1 MKTKNNDNQHSNGK
15 KIVAALTT
23 IVGAATIH
31 NMKNSKAFT
40 KELPRI
46 TKFAKVLSEDIAD
59 KRLKNFD
66 AKGIKD
72 FAEKHI
78 LNDNSTWKKL
88 GKELNSKESLN
99 KLEIDLNNNNAISSL
114 IRLKE
119 IENNP
124 GQILGKLFNTK
135 YADESVNEL
144 IKEGYEDITEDTIER
159 AKQFVTETLEKNNLI
174 LGIKLKKA

>member
-46 TKFAKVLSEDIAD
+46 TKFAKILSEDIAD

-72 FAEKHI
+72 FAEKYKDIKDIDFH
-78 LNDNSTWKKL
+78 LNYETF
-88 GKELNSKESLN
+88 KERYLDSNGEYTS
-99 KLEIDLNNNNAISSL
+99 DLDNAIASIHG
-114 IRLKE
+114 IR
-119 IENNP
+119 
-124 GQILGKLFNTK
+124 
-135 YADESVNEL
+135 
-144 IKEGYEDITEDTIER
+144 
-159 AKQFVTETLEKNNLI
+159 
-174 LGIKLKKA
+174 